1 MPGLEELRY
10 DGALGAPRD
19 HRASRVRWSTLLPT
33 CLCQLLSSASCLPV
47 SHLLWIL
54 ARRLLAALLCTAAV
68 IGDVVCYVPD
78 EIDSD
83 TFELVD

>member
-1 MPGLEELRY
+1 MLLILS
-10 DGALGAPRD
+10 LG
-19 HRASRVRWSTLLPT
+19 
-33 CLCQLLSSASCLPV
+33 SSEV
-47 SHLLWIL
+47 S